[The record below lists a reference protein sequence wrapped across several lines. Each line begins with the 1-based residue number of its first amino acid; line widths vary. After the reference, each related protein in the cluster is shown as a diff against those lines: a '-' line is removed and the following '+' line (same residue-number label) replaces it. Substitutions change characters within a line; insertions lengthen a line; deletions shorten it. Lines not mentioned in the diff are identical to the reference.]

1 MFSKESV
8 FLQIYNLWRYSQMF
22 LRTTWLARGNTCQKR
37 LWINTATDLANSARY
52 DVIGTDRRYQNH
64 STTLNGVMTDDS
76 RYLCDSQASYAQR
89 EFHRSSQDFLFGCTP
104 PKMTTFLVV
113 ALKTKAKTAQLA
125 TPTFQTLKISPPS
138 ENILEKLTFSLTWG
152 ALTTF
157 PCKLRPYFL
166 NLPWGARDPV
176 YPWLRLWRDY
186 LIFK

>member
-1 MFSKESV
+1 
-8 FLQIYNLWRYSQMF
+8 
-22 LRTTWLARGNTCQKR
+22 
-37 LWINTATDLANSARY
+37 
-52 DVIGTDRRYQNH
+52 
-64 STTLNGVMTDDS
+64 
-76 RYLCDSQASYAQR
+76 
-89 EFHRSSQDFLFGCTP
+89 
-104 PKMTTFLVV
+104 MTTFLVV